1 MIEVARALVKSK
13 CQLKYSI
20 IFVAFDKEEV
30 AIMMIVIVVMMILAL
45 NLMTFSFVMVQV
57 GSQGSHEFIRGFL
70 VPTIFKESGWPEFQ
84 VGLWLSSK
92 WSMSSSWPLA
102 SM

>member
-30 AIMMIVIVVMMILAL
+30 AIMMMVMVVMMMLAL
-45 NLMTFSFVMVQV
+45 NLKFSGHLYDFQFCY
-57 GSQGSHEFIRGFL
+57 GSGGEPRQPRVH
-70 VPTIFKESGWPEFQ
+70 
-84 VGLWLSSK
+84 
-92 WSMSSSWPLA
+92 SWISRPNYI
-102 SM
+102 